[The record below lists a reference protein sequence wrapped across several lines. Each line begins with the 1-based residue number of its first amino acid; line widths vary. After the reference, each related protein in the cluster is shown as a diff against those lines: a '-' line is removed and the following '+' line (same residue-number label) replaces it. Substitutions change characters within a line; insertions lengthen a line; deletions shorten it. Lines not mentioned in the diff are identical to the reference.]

1 MATESRNDTELWILV
16 IPLLAGSFAVIC
28 LMTGKVVSQY
38 SGQVQAL
45 ALGNGTAPAVLEL
58 PIYSPLEVAT
68 AVTFMVAIYQVSLL
82 FWFPFVNSKCWVVQV
97 YIYI

>member
-1 MATESRNDTELWILV
+1 M
-16 IPLLAGSFAVIC
+16 LAGSFAVIC

-58 PIYSPLEVAT
+58 PVYSPLEVAT

-82 FWFPFVNSKCWVVQV
+82 FRVESNIDFLSLTQNIEVCKFQIHLDLKKLIC
-97 YIYI
+97 